1 MNLKKIKIFIL
12 SIFSLSFI
20 MFSSSF
26 QTAIL
31 SITYASCQKQTILAA
46 PNSLT
51 NFSSEQ
57 PASTKPMLQWTK
69 VEGAVAYELE
79 LLYTP
84 AKNQSQSETDP
95 NCFFSTRYIYTN
107 GFNADL
113 SENFAGD
120 CFYWRVRGLNIDGAP
135 ISLFSNPEKVCVDR
149 QLEILQKPVPTSIFN
164 LANGSTLLYPVYAWL
179 PIAGASKYEVEIL
192 SALPENPNGT
202 EPSVN
207 RIDVLTATGFDCYDE
222 QPRFSDQP
230 FYWRVRGLDDMG
242 NPIGVYSDAEKFV
255 ITPDANISVAT
266 YGDSITHGGGS
277 VSYSPADWEY
287 SYQNYLTFPTMNL
300 GRSGDTSRAM
310 VERFDTDVLPF
321 KPKYLLILAGT
332 NSIRGGT
339 SATEVI
345 ADLKILKGKCLDN
358 NILPV
363 FLTLPPINP
372 ENIEKIFNETT
383 ASDWQLQRRLVNEY
397 IRSQVYI
404 DICPNME
411 DSNGNL
417 KGHLAVD
424 RLHPDI
430 AGKKRIA
437 QAINKNWAQILNLPW
452 YAWLK

>member
-95 NCFFSTRYIYTN
+95 KCFFNTRYIYTN

-164 LANGSTLLYPVYAWL
+164 LANGSTLLYPVYA
-179 PIAGASKYEVEIL
+179 
-192 SALPENPNGT
+192 
-202 EPSVN
+202 
-207 RIDVLTATGFDCYDE
+207 
-222 QPRFSDQP
+222 
-230 FYWRVRGLDDMG
+230 
-242 NPIGVYSDAEKFV
+242 
-255 ITPDANISVAT
+255 
-266 YGDSITHGGGS
+266 
-277 VSYSPADWEY
+277 
-287 SYQNYLTFPTMNL
+287 
-300 GRSGDTSRAM
+300 
-310 VERFDTDVLPF
+310 
-321 KPKYLLILAGT
+321 
-332 NSIRGGT
+332 
-339 SATEVI
+339 
-345 ADLKILKGKCLDN
+345 
-358 NILPV
+358 
-363 FLTLPPINP
+363 
-372 ENIEKIFNETT
+372 
-383 ASDWQLQRRLVNEY
+383 
-397 IRSQVYI
+397 
-404 DICPNME
+404 
-411 DSNGNL
+411 
-417 KGHLAVD
+417 
-424 RLHPDI
+424 
-430 AGKKRIA
+430 
-437 QAINKNWAQILNLPW
+437 
-452 YAWLK
+452 